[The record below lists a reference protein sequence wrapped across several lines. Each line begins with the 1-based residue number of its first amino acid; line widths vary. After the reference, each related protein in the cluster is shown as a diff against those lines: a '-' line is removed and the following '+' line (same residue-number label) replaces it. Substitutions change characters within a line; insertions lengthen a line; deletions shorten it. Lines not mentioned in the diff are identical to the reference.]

1 MAANDWRITNIAS
14 VFKMVVKLWSM
25 YRPLSL
31 LMHEFL
37 KKGQLTILIEM
48 GWQQTGLMSFFDNYT
63 KFLKYKNT
71 SNRTGISKVFYVVQN
86 GEPLHKCDYAS

>member
-1 MAANDWRITNIAS
+1 MAANGWRITNIVP

-31 LMHEFL
+31 LTHELL

-48 GWQQTGLMSFFDNYT
+48 GWQQTSLMSFFDNYT
-63 KFLKYKNT
+63 KFLKYKNI
-71 SNRTGISKVFYVVQN
+71 SNLTGIKVFYVVQN
-86 GEPLHKCDYAS
+86 GEPLQKCDCAS